1 MTDPIADFLTRIR
14 NAVRAHHK
22 QVEIP
27 ASKMKVGLTE
37 ILYQQNFINGF
48 SILNDTPQGTIRIYL
63 RYGTEGAPVI
73 AGIERISSPG
83 LRRYA
88 PVTEIPRTLNGLGV
102 TIVSTPKGLLTDAQ
116 ARQQNVGGEVLCRIW

>member
-27 ASKMKVGLTE
+27 ASKMKVSLTE
-37 ILYQQNFINGF
+37 ILYKQNFINGY
-48 SILNDTPQGTIRIYL
+48 SMIQDPPQGKIRIYL
-63 RYGTEGAPVI
+63 RYGKDGSPVI
-73 AGIERISSPG
+73 EGLERISTPG
-83 LRRYA
+83 LRKYSPA
-88 PVTEIPRTLNGLGV
+88 QEIPRTLNGLGV
-102 TIVSTPKGLLTDAQ
+102 TVVSTPRGLLTDAQ

>member
-27 ASKMKVGLTE
+27 ASNMKIGLTE

-48 SILNDTPQGTIRIYL
+48 SILKNSPQGTIRIYL
-63 RYGTEGAPVI
+63 RYGKEGEPVI
-73 AGIERISSPG
+73 EGLQRISTPG
-83 LRRYA
+83 LRKYA
-88 PVTEIPRTLNGLGV
+88 GSQDLPRTLNGLGI
-102 TIVSTPKGLLTDAQ
+102 TIVSTPSGLLTDAQ
-116 ARQQNVGGEVLCRIW
+116 ARERNVGGEILCRVW

>member
-27 ASKMKVGLTE
+27 ASKMKVSLTE

-48 SILNDTPQGTIRIYL
+48 SLLQDPPQGTIRIYL
-63 RYGTEGAPVI
+63 RYSKDGNPVI
-73 AGIERISSPG
+73 EGLQRVSTPG
-83 LRRYA
+83 LRKYSGA
-88 PVTEIPRTLNGLGV
+88 QEITRTLNGLGV
-102 TIVSTPKGLLTDAQ
+102 TVVSTPKGLLTDAQ

>member
-27 ASKMKVGLTE
+27 ASKMKIGLTE

-63 RYGTEGAPVI
+63 RYGKDGEPVI
-73 AGIERISSPG
+73 EGIERISTPG
-83 LRRYA
+83 LRKYSPA
-88 PVTEIPRTLNGLGV
+88 TEIPRTLNGLGV

>member
-27 ASKMKVGLTE
+27 ASKMKVSLAE
-37 ILYQQNFINGF
+37 ILYKQNFINGF
-48 SILNDTPQGTIRIYL
+48 SLLQDSPQGTIRIYL
-63 RYGTEGAPVI
+63 RYGKDGNSVIEGL
-73 AGIERISSPG
+73 ERISTPG
-83 LRRYA
+83 LRKYSPA
-88 PVTEIPRTLNGLGV
+88 QEIPRTLNGLGV
-102 TIVSTPKGLLTDAQ
+102 TVVSTPRGLLTDAQ